1 MTMASTLGK
10 ESSQPCGL
18 FPSSCKVE
26 IPKPVKIRRFALKI
40 WLDKAGNIFSYK
52 EEEFMDI
59 ASCFVFFLSIYIS
72 PQIAKVESMSDP
84 LLVH

>member
-1 MTMASTLGK
+1 MTMASSLGK

-40 WLDKAGNIFSYK
+40 WSDKHGKFFIYR
-52 EEEFMDI
+52 EE
-59 ASCFVFFLSIYIS
+59 
-72 PQIAKVESMSDP
+72 
-84 LLVH
+84 